1 MGIEEISMVRNR
13 CTAKCQKG
21 AERARQKHALR
32 YKYNKQAQSANF
44 SKLSLKKKKRI
55 AQTFDRIEKFRYF
68 EISYLG

>member
-1 MGIEEISMVRNR
+1 MVRNR

-44 SKLSLKKKKRI
+44 SKLSLKKKEKNSANIRP
-55 AQTFDRIEKFRYF
+55 DRKIPVF
-68 EISYLG
+68 

>member
-44 SKLSLKKKKRI
+44 SKLSLKKKEKNSANIRP
-55 AQTFDRIEKFRYF
+55 DRKIPVF
-68 EISYLG
+68 